1 MKKFLSIFVALAMVL
16 SLFAGVGARTAKA
29 AAAPITEAATGISLT
44 DATLHGLSD
53 DAAAGHSFWVSLST
67 IDTTSATLPTGVY
80 STPDLGTIAASTQF
94 SALLSSA
101 AGLPAVTASTTY
113 YFVAWCSDGTT
124 WTPGTVMSFT
134 TAAPPIL
141 VTGITVTGAGSAT
154 TVVNGG
160 TLAMSAAV
168 VPANATDATVTWS
181 VAAGTGTATIGA
193 STGVLTATGVGTV
206 TVTATAHDASG
217 KTGTE
222 VITVTTAP
230 TLSSIA
236 IAPATVTLAGAA
248 TQAFVATAT
257 YRHAT
262 TATVTATYTATLGT
276 FSGSTYTAPAATV
289 ATQTA
294 TVTGTYL
301 TKTATATV
309 TILGTHLLSSIAI
322 VPATVTLAGAATQAF
337 VATATYSDA
346 TTATVVAAYV
356 ATLGT
361 FGTGATASTYTAP
374 AATVAAQTATVT
386 GTYTE
391 GAVTK
396 TATAVVT
403 ILGTHTLSSI
413 LQALKALYKKIG
425 DTAKLIRDKV
435 KADKAAG
442 KDLTA
447 FTADLKT
454 AQKYAT
460 HRAVS
465 RGIMLTEAERTAL
478 AAMQTNIRTFEQ
490 DLKTL
495 QKIKTPKATK
505 ARLDAL
511 KVTIKAAI
519 AARTAKI
526 KTIHTAALTQYS
538 SRLVTLI
545 ADATRKLAWMQ
556 DLLARLP

>member
-29 AAAPITEAATGISLT
+29 AAAPITKAATGISLT

-124 WTPGTVMSFT
+124 WTPGAVMSFT

-141 VTGITVTGAGSAT
+141 VTSIAVTGAGNAT

-168 VPANATDATVTWS
+168 LPANATDATVTWS

-257 YRHAT
+257 YSDAT
-262 TATVTATYTATLGT
+262 TATVAATYTATLGTFSGSTYTAPAATVAAQTVTVIGSYLTKTATAMVTILGTHLLSSIAIAPATVTLAGAATQAFVATATYSDATTATVAATYTATLGT

-294 TVTGTYL
+294 TVTGTY
-301 TKTATATV
+301 
-309 TILGTHLLSSIAI
+309 
-322 VPATVTLAGAATQAF
+322 
-337 VATATYSDA
+337 
-346 TTATVVAAYV
+346 
-356 ATLGT
+356 
-361 FGTGATASTYTAP
+361 
-374 AATVAAQTATVT
+374 
-386 GTYTE
+386 TE

-396 TATAVVT
+396 LATAVVT
-403 ILGTHTLSSI
+403 ISAIPVTN
-413 LQALKALYKKIG
+413 LQALKALKALYKQIG

-435 KADKAAG
+435 KAAKAAG
-442 KDLTA
+442 KDLTGL
-447 FTADLKT
+447 TADLKT

-465 RGIMLTEAERTAL
+465 HGIMLTEVERAMLET
-478 AAMQTNIRTFEQ
+478 MQTSIHKLEQ

-495 QKIKTPKATK
+495 RKVKTPKATK
-505 ARLDAL
+505 ATLDLFRAH
-511 KVTIKAAI
+511 IKTAI
-519 AARTAKI
+519 AERTAYL

-545 ADATRKLAWMQ
+545 ADATMKLTFLQ
-556 DLLARLP
+556 TLLGKL

>member
-16 SLFAGVGARTAKA
+16 SLFAGVGPRTAKA
-29 AAAPITEAATGISLT
+29 ATAPTASVTNVTAT
-44 DATLHGLSD
+44 DATLTGLNND
-53 DAAAGHSFWVSLST
+53 TVGTTYTSFWVST
-67 IDTTSATLPTGVY
+67 ISLINVSDPSTLPSGVY
-80 STPDLGTIAASTQF
+80 SAVGN
-94 SALLSSA
+94 
-101 AGLPAVTASTTY
+101 PAVVAGTTGTFTAALSIAVAVTSNTTY
-113 YFVAWCSDGTT
+113 YFVAWISTDGGATYT
-124 WTPGTVMSFT
+124 ASTEVSFKTSALPTPVASI
-134 TAAPPIL
+134 A
-141 VTGITVTGAGSAT
+141 VTGAGSAT

-168 VPANATDATVTWS
+168 LPANATDATVTWS
-181 VAAGTGTATIGA
+181 VAPGTGTATIGA

-257 YRHAT
+257 YSDAT

-294 TVTGTYL
+294 TVTGTY
-301 TKTATATV
+301 
-309 TILGTHLLSSIAI
+309 
-322 VPATVTLAGAATQAF
+322 
-337 VATATYSDA
+337 
-346 TTATVVAAYV
+346 
-356 ATLGT
+356 
-361 FGTGATASTYTAP
+361 
-374 AATVAAQTATVT
+374 
-386 GTYTE
+386 TE

-396 TATAVVT
+396 LATAVVT
-403 ILGTHTLSSI
+403 ISAIPVTN
-413 LQALKALYKKIG
+413 LQALKALKALYKQIG

-435 KADKAAG
+435 KAAKAAG
-442 KDLTA
+442 KDLTGL
-447 FTADLKT
+447 TADLKT

-465 RGIMLTEAERTAL
+465 HGIMLTEVERAILET
-478 AAMQTNIRTFEQ
+478 MQTSIHKLEQ

-495 QKIKTPKATK
+495 RKVKTPKATK
-505 ARLDAL
+505 ATLDLFRAH
-511 KVTIKAAI
+511 IKTAI
-519 AARTAKI
+519 AERTAYL

-545 ADATRKLAWMQ
+545 ADATMKLTFLQ
-556 DLLARLP
+556 TLLGKL

>member
-29 AAAPITEAATGISLT
+29 AAAPITEAATGISST

-101 AGLPAVTASTTY
+101 VGLPTVTASTKY

-124 WTPGTVMSFT
+124 WTPGAVMSFT

-168 VPANATDATVTWS
+168 LPANATDATVTWS

-248 TQAFVATAT
+248 TQAFVATTT
-257 YRHAT
+257 YSDAT

-289 ATQTA
+289 A
-294 TVTGTYL
+294 
-301 TKTATATV
+301 
-309 TILGTHLLSSIAI
+309 
-322 VPATVTLAGAATQAF
+322 
-337 VATATYSDA
+337 
-346 TTATVVAAYV
+346 
-356 ATLGT
+356 
-361 FGTGATASTYTAP
+361 
-374 AATVAAQTATVT
+374 AQTATVT

-396 TATAVVT
+396 LATAVVT
-403 ILGTHTLSSI
+403 IPAIPVTN
-413 LQALKALYKKIG
+413 LQALKALKALYKQIG

-435 KADKAAG
+435 KAAKAAG
-442 KDLTA
+442 KDLTGL
-447 FTADLKT
+447 TADLKT

-465 RGIMLTEAERTAL
+465 HGIMLTEVERAMLET
-478 AAMQTNIRTFEQ
+478 MQTSIRTLEQ
-490 DLKTL
+490 QLKT
-495 QKIKTPKATK
+495 QRKAKAPKATK
-505 ARLDAL
+505 TTLDAL
-511 KVTIKAAI
+511 KAQIKTAI
-519 AARTAKI
+519 AARTAYLKS
-526 KTIHTAALTQYS
+526 IHTAALTQYS

-545 ADATRKLAWMQ
+545 ADANMKLTFLQ
-556 DLLARLP
+556 TLLTKLTNLP